1 MPKGVQNT
9 NPEIIE
15 RLKSKIAQSLSF
27 SLNTNKNYDLLS
39 NIIFER
45 TGAILS
51 NSTLRRVFQY
61 DCDNHPTKSTL
72 DLICKAIGFR
82 SWDDFIEK
90 ESNQVLFDISQ
101 LIAMYKL
108 QGLGDHTL
116 TWQTIEKQAEHPNFF
131 TLLDAIVQIAIS
143 NRDIEFLSKL
153 FELEGVFD
161 RSHSKITIIYFI
173 HNLVI
178 GLNQSG
184 LMPELVGYYGA
195 NPKAQIYL
203 VEWFVDEDNLNG
215 YYYELLQVYHQH
227 KTTPEALLFYN
238 CLMYQRA
245 IRNNLPT
252 SPWLDFIHQFEYTS
266 HVHNIPVGRWY
277 AILMFETSN
286 SSEAIADIL
295 NKTREL
301 FHYLSE
307 TERITTALYM
317 VKLLF
322 LKPEDNLIDKVL
334 ALAPDINDAGKNVDD
349 RININQIKIYR
360 AYSLYQKGEKENAAH
375 KLNEFDP
382 LLVQAFIYNQIM
394 DDYKVI
400 SAMIR
405 NES

>member
-90 ESNQVLFDISQ
+90 ESNQVLFDLSQ
-101 LIAMYKL
+101 LISMYKL
-108 QGLGDHTL
+108 QGLGDHGQTRETL
-116 TWQTIEKQAEHPNFF
+116 EKHTEHPNFF
-131 TLLDAIVQIAIS
+131 TLLDAIVQIAIL

-161 RSHSKITIIYFI
+161 RSHANITIIYFI

-178 GLNQSG
+178 GLNQAG
-184 LMPELVGYYGA
+184 LMPELIGYYGA
-195 NPKAQIYL
+195 NPKSQIYL

-252 SPWLDFIHQFEYTS
+252 SPWLDFIRQFEYTS
-266 HVHNIPVGRWY
+266 HVHNIPVGRSY

-286 SSEAIADIL
+286 SSEFITDIL

-307 TERITTALYM
+307 IERITTALYM

-322 LKPEDNLIDKVL
+322 LKPEDKLIDKVL

-360 AYSLYQKGEKENAAH
+360 AYSLYQKGEKENAAL
-375 KLNEFDP
+375 KLKEFDP

-394 DDYKVI
+394 DDHKTI
-400 SAMIR
+400 SALIR

>member
-1 MPKGVQNT
+1 
-9 NPEIIE
+9 
-15 RLKSKIAQSLSF
+15 
-27 SLNTNKNYDLLS
+27 
-39 NIIFER
+39 
-45 TGAILS
+45 
-51 NSTLRRVFQY
+51 
-61 DCDNHPTKSTL
+61 
-72 DLICKAIGFR
+72 
-82 SWDDFIEK
+82 
-90 ESNQVLFDISQ
+90 
-101 LIAMYKL
+101 
-108 QGLGDHTL
+108 
-116 TWQTIEKQAEHPNFF
+116 
-131 TLLDAIVQIAIS
+131 
-143 NRDIEFLSKL
+143 
-153 FELEGVFD
+153 
-161 RSHSKITIIYFI
+161 
-173 HNLVI
+173 
-178 GLNQSG
+178 
-184 LMPELVGYYGA
+184 
-195 NPKAQIYL
+195 
-203 VEWFVDEDNLNG
+203 
-215 YYYELLQVYHQH
+215 LLQVYHQH

-307 TERITTALYM
+307 IERITTALYM